1 MTSASPPSSARAT
14 ASTGS
19 VPAIEL
25 RRLSKVFPG
34 GRAPALDTV
43 DLDVPRG
50 GIFGVLG
57 PNGAGKTTLMSI
69 LGGLLRPSSGS
80 ARINGCDVFAE
91 PEAIKRVL
99 GLVPQEP
106 AIYPTLTARENLEY
120 FGRMQGLSGDH
131 LQTRVAACL
140 ELAEMTEEADQRMER
155 FSGGYKRRL
164 NMVIGLIHE
173 PEILILDEPTVA
185 IDPHSR
191 SLIHQRLRELDA
203 AGITIL
209 ISTHYM
215 EEAEMLCREI
225 AIINHG
231 KLLVRGSVP
240 ELLALG
246 RQGGIEL
253 QLFDDAPAELAGK
266 LKSIPGVREAE
277 LSGRRILV
285 ASDQPDQV
293 VAPIMQVLLADGIK
307 VRSLGFGGARL
318 EQVFLSLTG
327 DQGAPL

>member
-1 MTSASPPSSARAT
+1 MTPMPYPFPARAANT
-14 ASTGS
+14 SEG

-34 GRAPALDTV
+34 GRAPALDAI
-43 DLDVPRG
+43 DLIVPRG
-50 GIFGVLG
+50 GIFGILG

-80 ARINGCDVFAE
+80 ARINGREVFAE
-91 PEAIKRVL
+91 PEAIKRIL

-131 LQTRVAACL
+131 LEHRVAACL

-191 SLIHQRLRELDA
+191 ALIHHRLRELDA

-231 KLLVRGSVP
+231 KLLVRGTVP
-240 ELLALG
+240 ELLAL
-246 RQGGIEL
+246 RQDGNLEL
-253 QLFDDAPAELAGK
+253 QLFDDAPADLAGR
-266 LKSIPGVREAE
+266 LKRIPGVLEAE
-277 LSGRRILV
+277 ITGRRVVIV
-285 ASDQPDQV
+285 SEHPDLA
-293 VAPIMQVLLADGIK
+293 VAPIMQMLLADGLK
-307 VRSLGFGGARL
+307 VRSLGFGGTKL
-318 EQVFLSLTG
+318 EQVFLALTG
-327 DQGAPL
+327 DQGAPK

>member
-1 MTSASPPSSARAT
+1 MTSASPPSCARAT

-34 GRAPALDTV
+34 GRAPALDAV

-50 GIFGVLG
+50 GIFGILG

-240 ELLALG
+240 DLLALG
-246 RQGGIEL
+246 RQGSIEL

-285 ASDQPDQV
+285 ASDQPDRV
-293 VAPIMQVLLADGIK
+293 VAPIMQALLADGVK